1 MLRTSKTSGWTR
13 VLGMAGLLLAC
24 ALAGQ
29 VGAGVGSNATNAL
42 VGEAVTAVQA
52 NGNVEV
58 SADMQQEKENGAD
71 SEANWDQE
79 KSASQPGEDAVQA
92 NKAKDPAAKAEVG
105 DEQKEQPK
113 IRFNLGRKRD
123 QGVVLRAK
131 RPELPDEMS
140 NPFFKNFQQEA
151 LVGLPPDWEKLAAG
165 AGNAPSAGPGAATD
179 GNVAAGGF
187 DGLITAAVIEDEIKK
202 AANLLTTQITTPVK
216 FRSDYR
222 DVHQTYSQ
230 LTALFAVN
238 ESYAA
243 DVRWHDDAAA
253 FRELLGK
260 TAAGTR
266 VSTPQAYQMA
276 VQTREELQQ
285 IVRGGRAG
293 VEASDEPLEDWG
305 TIIDRTPMMTWLEKL
320 NQEQMR
326 PQTSDENTIKKNAA
340 ELAAEAELVAMIA
353 EILLQPEMDEFDDDD
368 YRRHAEAMKKAA
380 LEAKSALELQ
390 NFQGVQDAVN
400 AISQSCDDCHGDF
413 Q

>member
-151 LVGLPPDWEKLAAG
+151 LVGLPPDWEKHWD
-165 AGNAPSAGPGAATD
+165 PG
-179 GNVAAGGF
+179 
-187 DGLITAAVIEDEIKK
+187 
-202 AANLLTTQITTPVK
+202 
-216 FRSDYR
+216 
-222 DVHQTYSQ
+222 
-230 LTALFAVN
+230 
-238 ESYAA
+238 
-243 DVRWHDDAAA
+243 
-253 FRELLGK
+253 
-260 TAAGTR
+260 
-266 VSTPQAYQMA
+266 
-276 VQTREELQQ
+276 
-285 IVRGGRAG
+285 
-293 VEASDEPLEDWG
+293 
-305 TIIDRTPMMTWLEKL
+305 
-320 NQEQMR
+320 
-326 PQTSDENTIKKNAA
+326 
-340 ELAAEAELVAMIA
+340 
-353 EILLQPEMDEFDDDD
+353 
-368 YRRHAEAMKKAA
+368 
-380 LEAKSALELQ
+380 
-390 NFQGVQDAVN
+390 
-400 AISQSCDDCHGDF
+400 
-413 Q
+413 